1 VHEACGKCPISISC
15 HQGRLKDVLLCPR
28 CGIFQVTHV
37 QTREVTDPNTGQT
50 VKTGDTVTFRIDCPV
65 REVEEDAYYDW
76 CQESDR
82 CGDRA
87 LDDNDVDGNSE
98 HVWDEIAA
106 MQASILIP
114 DPGPPQAQYTN
125 NTGGAIPVKLCN
137 QCYGNE
143 HVERID

>member
-1 VHEACGKCPISISC
+1 
-15 HQGRLKDVLLCPR
+15 
-28 CGIFQVTHV
+28 VTHV
-37 QTREVTDPNTGQT
+37 QERYVLNEHPGPNEKHGQML
-50 VKTGDTVTFRIDCPV
+50 KTSDTVTFRIDCPV
-65 REVEEDAYYDW
+65 RELEEDQYIDW
-76 CQESDR
+76 CQESDH

-87 LDDNDVDGNSE
+87 IDDNDVDGNSE

-114 DPGPPQAQYTN
+114 DPGPPQRQYTN

-143 HVERID
+143 HAERID